1 MKLMPSVPET
11 PPSHARMERLWAQA
25 SITQHSPRLST
36 ETLPEIARRIVQAV
50 EETEACIENDA
61 LNFAWDCWPQSDE
74 YSCNSIRTCLFYI
87 AEHPQLLL
95 CPKRQEWLKSVLLRF
110 SDYLS
115 IPQKLWETKFE
126 NGKHTI
132 KISKHELVLEKNA
145 IERQRYWGI
154 GFCSSTPKRDKEL
167 AQLYWVHAS
176 SRLASDIVSINRFCK
191 EWSTQSEFLKTV
203 SFSHDRLGN
212 QFEHLIL
219 CALNHVEKIAVPS
232 TLYQDVYSWFDLR
245 IITSGFLKDAR
256 IQIKF
261 IHHLSDQEIADFHP
275 KAKRT
280 IILSPASLAEFLEH
294 SFDPELFGCSWSEF
308 LSLLPRPAYST
319 AALGT
324 QLYYWFADLL
334 TRPRSHPMSPV
345 NEIPFPILLGI
356 HLFVA
361 HSAATIL
368 SNISWRQAAIKSA
381 ESIRAFSQQSLSN
394 DSGEAAGF
402 SPNQTFT
409 LS

>member
-11 PPSHARMERLWAQA
+11 PSSHARMERLWGQA

-50 EETEACIENDA
+50 EETEACIENEVID
-61 LNFAWDCWPQSDE
+61 FARNCWPQSDE
-74 YSCNSIRTCLFYI
+74 YSCKTIQKSLFYI
-87 AEHPQLLL
+87 TDQPELLL

-132 KISKHELVLEKNA
+132 KISKHEIVLEKNA
-145 IERQRYWGI
+145 IERQRYWGV
-154 GFCSSTPKRDKEL
+154 GFFNSTPKRDKEL
-167 AQLYWVHAS
+167 AQIYWEYAS
-176 SRLASDIVSINRFCK
+176 SRLASDIVSINRLCK
-191 EWSTQSEFLKTV
+191 EWPTQSEFLKTV

-212 QFEHLIL
+212 QFEYLIL
-219 CALNHVEKIAVPS
+219 SVLNHTEEIVVPS

-245 IITSGFLKDAR
+245 VIQPGSLKDAR

-261 IHHLSDQEIADFHP
+261 IHHLSDQEIANSHP

-280 IILSPASLAEFLEH
+280 IILSPASLAEFLEN
-294 SFDPELFGCSWSEF
+294 SFDPELFGCSWTEF
-308 LSLLPRPAYST
+308 LSLLPRRAYST

-324 QLYYWFADLL
+324 QLYYLFVDLL
-334 TRPRSHPMSPV
+334 SRPRSHPMSPA

-361 HSAATIL
+361 HSAATIQSKVTWL
-368 SNISWRQAAIKSA
+368 QAAIKSA
-381 ESIRAFSQQSLSN
+381 ESIRAYNQQSLSD
-394 DSGEAAGF
+394 DSSEVADF
-402 SPNQTFT
+402 SLSQTPN
-409 LS
+409 